1 MIQRD
6 VYINKILPFI
16 DTELI
21 KIITGVR
28 RSGKSVFLQ
37 LIQEE
42 LLHHS
47 VERTQIISINFEE
60 YENQKYRDDEFFY
73 SHMKTVIE
81 ATSQKKYLFFD
92 EVQELH
98 NWEKCINALNVKFNV
113 DIYVTGSNA
122 KILSSELATYI
133 AGRYIEIKMYPFSFK
148 EFVSIQSKNSVDKI
162 DLFNTYLE
170 LGGMPFLINLNYV
183 KQPSLEYLQTLYNT
197 IVIKDI
203 VKRNHI
209 RDVDLLDRI
218 IKYLFDTIGN
228 PVSANS
234 ISKYFKSE
242 NRKVTVDT
250 VLNYLFAIESSYLMS
265 RVKTEDLKGKKIL
278 KTYDKFYVVDHGL
291 RHALLNSNISDIQ
304 CVLENIVYVELLRRG
319 YRISVGRF
327 NNREIDFACTKN
339 GEKLYIQVSYLL
351 ASKET
356 IEREFGNLLA
366 IKDNCSK
373 MVLSMDSIDLSQR
386 GIIHKNI
393 IDFLLED

>member
-304 CVLENIVYVELLRRG
+304 YVLENIVYVELLRRG

-327 NNREIDFACTKN
+327 NKREIDFACTKN
-339 GEKLYIQVSYLL
+339 EDKLYIQVSYLL